1 MIYIYI
7 YIYMNNIFNNNLKLE
22 LDDEK
27 INIDDFDNELYEK
40 FNNCKNKINNSKKK
54 LIQIKQNDK
63 CFQEKIYLSIKKNE
77 LIEHIQN
84 KLNKLYQKLRLIELK
99 NINYKKMY
107 NLYNIGII
115 ILSTASTV
123 IESAKTIFIDNCII
137 SNTKL
142 YSIFQM
148 SPIIF
153 SSIIACSASI
163 LKFKKYQDKMELI
176 CKINEKGMFTV
187 SELKKIKEE
196 LVFCENIDR
205 FKDIL
210 DKYKTDIYIYYIN
223 ISQEI
228 ERLIKN
234 NDYDKYLENIYNT
247 DYKIHILEQ
256 KRKYFFKNY
265 EIDENVNY
273 TFKKCKNNCL

>member
-1 MIYIYI
+1 
-7 YIYMNNIFNNNLKLE
+7 MNNIFNNNLKLE